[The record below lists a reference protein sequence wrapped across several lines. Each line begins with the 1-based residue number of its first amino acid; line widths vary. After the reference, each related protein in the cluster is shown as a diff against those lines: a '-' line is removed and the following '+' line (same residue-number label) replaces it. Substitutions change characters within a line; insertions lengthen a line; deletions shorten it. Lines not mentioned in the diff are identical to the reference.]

1 MRSAY
6 LGSKTMPETHHAK
19 SAQAQDTRAILKPYT
34 REEAFRLKEASA
46 YIDRC
51 TKTVKRLCNRHGLGR
66 VIGNQ
71 MEVSRVAL
79 QMYLEE
85 DQETLD
91 LYLAGDRTSATVTA
105 YYARLGIT
113 LPVSRAAA

>member
-1 MRSAY
+1 MKPAC
-6 LGSKTMPETHHAK
+6 LGLQTMPAIHHAK
-19 SAQAQDTRAILKPYT
+19 SVQAQDTRAILKPYT
-34 REEAFRLKEASA
+34 REEAFRLKEAST

-85 DQETLD
+85 DQAALD
-91 LYLAGDRTSATVTA
+91 LYLAGDRTSTAVTA
-105 YYARLGIT
+105 YFDRLGIA
-113 LPVSRAAA
+113 LPFS